1 MIRLSLLL
9 CVALAG
15 SLVHAAPPPAQPE
28 ALVTVDMAF
37 CVPPPHV
44 RPLHAE
50 TDCKLIQ
57 KPIQEGPLQA
67 WLRIYNVSSEPQ
79 RRTLVVSP
87 YYHHTVEI
95 YRLESGTWV
104 LVETGGASLG
114 GHASSASLGGHRFA
128 FTLPTGETQVL
139 VRIPRDPSAPKVT
152 HFRAALEDSD
162 NPFNKE
168 QVLLGLHIGMLQM
181 VFLLMLMSWAVERS
195 VLQFRLMLLTAATLL
210 CVLIGSG
217 ALYLIWPSA
226 SPHWWG
232 TVIFGASIVIRIA
245 CLGWIYDAMVQ
256 PFQKDRKHHRLTRG
270 LYATTWIAVAAFF
283 VNWPLLGWI
292 LSIVLLLAVSAISA
306 FGLHAAVDM
315 PPRLRRILQL
325 SLAGFFLL
333 NFGGFIGMMLTQGQ
347 NNVPVYI
354 SRLIDLGLPLGALV
368 MTLLRNKVLAQE
380 YQRTKETLTRQ
391 TIALESERQTRNE
404 KRMLLDMLTHEIKNP
419 LASINFALTTL
430 SQSQEGQQGQT
441 PRRLENISRSVQ
453 TIDQIIEHCNL
464 ANGIEDKRIQPQMA
478 CTDLTRMF
486 QELLGPSPQA
496 DRFVLDL
503 NTSFQVKTDV
513 YLLKMIAANLID
525 NAIKYAPINTPI
537 CIQAFGVIQADS
549 QNWGFQIRNALTHD
563 MVPDPEQIFERYY
576 RHPLAQE
583 LRGSGLGLSI
593 CRQICHLL
601 GGRIHY
607 RCDEVSIT
615 FEVCF
620 EST

>member
-1 MIRLSLLL
+1 MIRLSLWLSM
-9 CVALAG
+9 ALAA
-15 SLVHAAPPPAQPE
+15 SLVHAAPSHAQTE
-28 ALVTVDMAF
+28 GLVTMDVAF
-37 CVPPPHV
+37 CVAPPND
-44 RPLHAE
+44 RPLRAQ
-50 TDCKLIQ
+50 TDCTLRQ
-57 KPIQEGPLQA
+57 KPTQEGPLQA
-67 WLRIYNVSSEPQ
+67 WLRIGNAASEPQ

-87 YYHHTVEI
+87 YYHNTVEI
-95 YRLESGTWV
+95 YRLASGSWA

-128 FTLPTGETQVL
+128 FTFPAGETQVL

-152 HFRAALEDSD
+152 HFRVALEDSD

-168 QVLLGLHIGMLQM
+168 QVLLGLHIGMLLM
-181 VFLLMLMSWAVERS
+181 VCLLMLMSWAVERS
-195 VLQFRLMLLTAATLL
+195 VLQFRLLLLTAATLL

-217 ALYLIWPSA
+217 ALYLIWPDA
-226 SPHWWG
+226 SPYWWG
-232 TVIFGASIVIRIA
+232 TVIFGTSIVFRIA
-245 CLGWIYDAMVQ
+245 CQGWIYDAMVR
-256 PFQKDRKHHRLTRG
+256 PFQKNLKYHRLTRG
-270 LYATTWIAVAAFF
+270 LYATAWIAVLAFF
-283 VNWPLLGWI
+283 VNGHLLGWV
-292 LSIVLLLAVSAISA
+292 LSIVLLLAVSALSA

-315 PPRLRRILQL
+315 PPRLRRILQA
-325 SLAGFFLL
+325 SLAGFLLL

-354 SRLIDLGLPLGALV
+354 SRLIDLGLPLGALA
-368 MTLLRNKVLAQE
+368 MTLLRNKVLEQE
-380 YQRTKETLTRQ
+380 YHRTKETLTRQ
-391 TIALESERQTRNE
+391 TFALESERQTRNE

-430 SQSQEGQQGQT
+430 SQSPEGQQGQT

-464 ANGIEDKRIQPQMA
+464 ANGIEDERIQPQMA

-486 QELLGPSPQA
+486 EELLGSSPQA
-496 DRFVLDL
+496 DRFILDL
-503 NTSFQVKTDV
+503 NTSLHVKTDV

-537 CIQAFGVIQADS
+537 YIQAFGKTQAAN
-549 QNWGFQIRNALTHD
+549 QNWGFQISNALTPD

-601 GGRIHY
+601 GGHISY